1 MKKTF
6 NFFFSRSKWFSD
18 WTSFKKNPYH
28 PLVSILGSPN
38 FGKGVYIGA
47 FSEVNAK
54 DSEVSIGPYCDIAS
68 FVSINCADSHKVA
81 LEFSTKINRRRIV
94 LEDHVFV
101 GSHCVIKGGVKLG
114 HHSVVAAG
122 TIVDSC
128 DVPPYSL
135 IAGNPM
141 VIKPGYYLHQ
151 GREP

>member
-81 LEFSTKINRRRIV
+81 LEFSTKINRRRI
-94 LEDHVFV
+94 
-101 GSHCVIKGGVKLG
+101 K
-114 HHSVVAAG
+114 
-122 TIVDSC
+122 
-128 DVPPYSL
+128 
-135 IAGNPM
+135 
-141 VIKPGYYLHQ
+141 
-151 GREP
+151 

>member
-6 NFFFSRSKWFSD
+6 KSFFSRSKWFSD
-18 WTSFKKNPYH
+18 KSSYKKNPYH
-28 PLVSILGSPN
+28 PFVLIHGDPN
-38 FGKGVYIGA
+38 IGEGVYIGA
-47 FSEVNAK
+47 FSVVNAK
-54 DSEVSIGPYCDIAS
+54 DSEVNIGPYCDIAS
-68 FVSINCADSHKVA
+68 FVSINCADSHRVA
-81 LEFSTKINRRRIV
+81 LEFSTKIDRRSIM

-141 VIKPGYYLHQ
+141 VVKPGYYMHQ
-151 GREP
+151 GRKS

>member
-6 NFFFSRSKWFSD
+6 KSFFSRSKWFSD
-18 WTSFKKNPYH
+18 KSSYKKNPYH
-28 PLVSILGSPN
+28 PFVLIHGDPN
-38 FGKGVYIGA
+38 IGEGVYIGA
-47 FSEVNAK
+47 FSVVNAK
-54 DSEVSIGPYCDIAS
+54 DSEVNIGPYCDSAS
-68 FVSINCADSHKVA
+68 FVSINCADSHRVA
-81 LEFSTKINRRRIV
+81 LEFSTKIDRRSII

-141 VIKPGYYLHQ
+141 VVKPGYYMHQ
-151 GREP
+151 GRKS